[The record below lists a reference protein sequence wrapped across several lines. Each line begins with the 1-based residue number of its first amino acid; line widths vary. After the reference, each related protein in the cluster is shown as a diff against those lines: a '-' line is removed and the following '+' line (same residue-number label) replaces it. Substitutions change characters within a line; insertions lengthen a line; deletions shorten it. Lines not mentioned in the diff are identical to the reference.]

1 MKQTARPS
9 VLISAFTISLLLA
22 AGTIA
27 LAPAAEKQTTT
38 KGSPQNE
45 FPFDQVGTVTKHGVD
60 KCMVGINF
68 ELHSNVKAPLQ
79 KTTHWLVATSRTDI
93 GVLGRASKDGS
104 LVRIKGT
111 MMINTEH
118 CQWIAVSSAT
128 PVKKNKQSKRASCQ
142 PEAS

>member
-38 KGSPQNE
+38 KCSPQNE
-45 FPFDQVGTVTKHGVD
+45 FPFDQVGTVTKHELD
-60 KCMVGINF
+60 KCMAGINF

-79 KTTHWLVATSRTDI
+79 KTTNLLAAKSRMDI
-93 GVLGRASKDGS
+93 GVLGRASKNGR
-104 LVRIKGT
+104 LVRVKGT
-111 MMINTEH
+111 MMINLEH
-118 CQWIAVSSAT
+118 
-128 PVKKNKQSKRASCQ
+128 
-142 PEAS
+142 

>member
-1 MKQTARPS
+1 MKQTGSRS
-9 VLISAFTISLLLA
+9 VLSALTISILLA
-22 AGTIA
+22 AGTVA
-27 LAPAAEKQTTT
+27 LVPAAEKQAKT

-60 KCMVGINF
+60 TCMVGVNF

-93 GVLGRASKDGS
+93 GVLGKASKDGS
-104 LVRIKGT
+104 LVRVKGT
-111 MMINTEH
+111 MMINPEH

-128 PVKKNKQSKRASCQ
+128 PVKKS
-142 PEAS
+142 